1 MNEKIL
7 ILEDEARMRRL
18 LELVLAEPGYQV
30 RTAGDGLQGV
40 DLWKS
45 WQPDV
50 VLSDLKMPRLDG
62 MAVLRFRNTYFPQTP
77 LILITAFGT
86 VDTAVAAMKGGA
98 FDYLTKPV
106 DNNMVLEL
114 VARAVIASNPAAH
127 GDPPMIG
134 TSAAMQAVR
143 REIAMVARADSSVL
157 VTGESGS
164 GKELVARAIHD
175 AYGDTGAP
183 FVRVNCPAIPQD
195 LLENELFGHRRG
207 AFTGAVE
214 ERTGAFVAADGGTLF
229 LDEIGDLPL
238 TLQPKLL
245 HAVENKQVTPVG
257 GTHPQQVRVKIVAAT
272 NRDLE
277 AMVGAGAFRQDL
289 FYRLNTLRIHV
300 PPLRRR
306 RDDIEALALHFLRE
320 HCARYGRAPLRLDP
334 AALDSLQ
341 AYAWPGNVRELRNVV
356 ERACLHGAGDLFT
369 QALLPTEITT
379 ATATGVPSSDG
390 GTSLDLV
397 ARERALIQQA
407 LERCY
412 WNQSQAAQALGISR
426 NTLRYRMKKYGITRA

>member
-207 AFTGAVE
+207 
-214 ERTGAFVAADGGTLF
+214 ERRPDAA
-229 LDEIGDLPL
+229 
-238 TLQPKLL
+238 
-245 HAVENKQVTPVG
+245 
-257 GTHPQQVRVKIVAAT
+257 
-272 NRDLE
+272 
-277 AMVGAGAFRQDL
+277 
-289 FYRLNTLRIHV
+289 
-300 PPLRRR
+300 PPPWRRR
-306 RDDIEALALHFLRE
+306 CSR
-320 HCARYGRAPLRLDP
+320 P
-334 AALDSLQ
+334 
-341 AYAWPGNVRELRNVV
+341 
-356 ERACLHGAGDLFT
+356 
-369 QALLPTEITT
+369 
-379 ATATGVPSSDG
+379 PSRRGSI
-390 GTSLDLV
+390 L
-397 ARERALIQQA
+397 
-407 LERCY
+407 
-412 WNQSQAAQALGISR
+412 NAQAPRPHGKRRPPDGSGGVSTGGAR
-426 NTLRYRMKKYGITRA
+426 